1 MLLLNAKREGST
13 SSVQKSGAA
22 GLYSTSRS
30 NIVQILVLVLFLVLF
45 LRVLEIFLG
54 FKICG
59 GWSGRGIAVP

>member
-1 MLLLNAKREGST
+1 MLLLNAKRKGST
-13 SSVQKSGAA
+13 SSVQKSGAT

-30 NIVQILVLVLFLVLF
+30 NIVQILFLVLL

-59 GWSGRGIAVP
+59 GRSGRGIAVP